1 MDKQLS
7 DREAIIARYADGPN
21 QLETAIAGLSEGELD
36 IAESDGTWTIR
47 QIVHH
52 VADGDDIWK
61 VFIKRAIGN
70 PGGKFDLRWYWEM
83 PQDEWAKRWAYAS
96 REIEP
101 SLRLFRASRGH
112 IVQLLEHMPE
122 VWERSLL
129 VRWPKGEEQEVKV
142 AWIVK
147 MQAQH
152 VTGHVDDIRRARQVH
167 GV

>member
-1 MDKQLS
+1 MHEQLS
-7 DREAIIARYADGPN
+7 DREAIMARYADGPN
-21 QLETAIAGLSEGELD
+21 LLETAIAGLSEGELD
-36 IAESDGTWTIR
+36 VAESDDTWTIR

-70 PGGKFDLRWYWEM
+70 AGGKFDLQWYWAM
-83 PQDEWAKRWAYAS
+83 PQDEWVKSWAYVTRKIA
-96 REIEP
+96 P
-101 SLRLFRASRGH
+101 SLALFRASRGH
-112 IVQLLEHMPE
+112 IVQLLEHIPK

-129 VRWPKGEEQEVKV
+129 VRWPNEEEQEVKV
-142 AWIVK
+142 AWVVT

-152 VTGHVDDIRRARQVH
+152 VVGHVDDIRRARQVH